1 MTEQHHDRSAEIAAL
16 AGAIEGY
23 QVYKHTG
30 DKRLAA
36 RVGVWTGVTVYVVAM
51 LWVVSFFAALSLLGS
66 ILGGNDNGDQGTFV
80 FWSLFVL
87 VASFVPGLYIYRA
100 NRRMVRRV
108 YRPNVLPPDVP
119 YGLPPTPPT
128 TNVGPATTRPPV
140 GNQGPPPVPY
150 VKQGQQP
157 QGQKG
162 LQYTY
167 DVTTGTFHKN
177 W

>member
-16 AGAIEGY
+16 AGAWEGY

-36 RVGVWTGVTVYVVAM
+36 RVGVWTGVSIYVAGL
-51 LWVVSFFAALSLLGS
+51 LWTGTFFAAISLLGS
-66 ILGGNDNGDQGTFV
+66 ITGGNEDGDQATFIWWSFVVMVVTFV
-80 FWSLFVL
+80 
-87 VASFVPGLYIYRA
+87 AGLYIWRA
-100 NRRMVRRV
+100 NRRMTRRA
-108 YRPNVLPPDVP
+108 YRTNVMPPDVP

-150 VKQGQQP
+150 VKQP